1 MCKIISFKNFK
12 ENGVITEEKED
23 KRFLKLRKSYKD
35 YLEKHNWSD
44 TLYAYQLYLQSEK
57 YVREFLM

>member
-35 YLEKHNWSD
+35 YLTKMNWSD
-44 TLYAYQLYLQSEK
+44 TLYAYGLFLQSEK